1 MKSIILT
8 VAAAA
13 LLAIPTLRAADEKP
27 ADKPAGDKPA
37 GERPNRGPGGPGGP
51 GGRFGGTPEER
62 VKRITEQLGLT
73 PEQAEKIKA
82 IYEKGAEANKA
93 LREKGFN
100 NLTDEEKTKMRDSM
114 KAQQDEIAA
123 ILTPEQKKK
132 QEEARGQRGG
142 PGGGRRGGGA
152 APGAPA
158 GAPAAPGK

>member
-1 MKSIILT
+1 MGVRTGGSECAGHRKEHDAT
-8 VAAAA
+8 AREE
-13 LLAIPTLRAADEKP
+13 LAD
-27 ADKPAGDKPA
+27 
-37 GERPNRGPGGPGGP
+37 GERLNS
-51 GGRFGGTPEER
+51 FVGTPEER
-62 VKRITEQLGLT
+62 VKRMTEQLGLT